1 MASSLS
7 NFVNSLL
14 KEFIKL
20 NINTYTM
27 TKNVKLAGWN
37 TNIVITLLNT
47 QTLIDDL
54 IEKKW
59 FNGKKKILTMIS
71 INLFYC
77 PKKVFTH
84 MNAWMT
90 GEILMN
96 YHYLKKKIYAV
107 T

>member
-27 TKNVKLAGWN
+27 TKKVKLAGWN

-59 FNGKKKILTMIS
+59 FKGKKK
-71 INLFYC
+71 F
-77 PKKVFTH
+77 
-84 MNAWMT
+84 
-90 GEILMN
+90 
-96 YHYLKKKIYAV
+96 
-107 T
+107 

>member
-27 TKNVKLAGWN
+27 TKKVKLAGWN

-59 FNGKKKILTMIS
+59 FNGKKK
-71 INLFYC
+71 F
-77 PKKVFTH
+77 
-84 MNAWMT
+84 
-90 GEILMN
+90 
-96 YHYLKKKIYAV
+96 
-107 T
+107 

>member
-47 QTLIDDL
+47 QTLIDD
-54 IEKKW
+54 
-59 FNGKKKILTMIS
+59 
-71 INLFYC
+71 
-77 PKKVFTH
+77 
-84 MNAWMT
+84 
-90 GEILMN
+90 
-96 YHYLKKKIYAV
+96 
-107 T
+107 

>member
-27 TKNVKLAGWN
+27 TKNVKLAGSN

-47 QTLIDDL
+47 QTLIDD
-54 IEKKW
+54 
-59 FNGKKKILTMIS
+59 
-71 INLFYC
+71 
-77 PKKVFTH
+77 
-84 MNAWMT
+84 
-90 GEILMN
+90 
-96 YHYLKKKIYAV
+96 
-107 T
+107 